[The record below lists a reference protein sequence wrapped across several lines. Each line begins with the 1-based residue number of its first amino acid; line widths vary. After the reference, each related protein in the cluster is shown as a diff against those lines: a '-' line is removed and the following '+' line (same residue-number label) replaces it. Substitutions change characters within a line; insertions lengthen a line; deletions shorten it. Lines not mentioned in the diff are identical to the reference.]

1 MSSHFFQFEREN
13 GYSIIDLVMNKILLI
28 NKPEGMTS
36 FAAVS
41 RCRRILSEKKAGH
54 TGTLDPNASGLM
66 IVLLGKYTKL
76 LPYCICDHKHYVA
89 QFSFGMRS
97 DTGDIWGNILEQKT
111 PGVHTEEELKK
122 ISVSFLGESEQIPP
136 MYSAVKVQG
145 KKLYELARKGK
156 EVDRKP
162 RKIRVSSLKVYPAGD
177 NLYTM
182 DAVVSSG
189 TYIRTLIE
197 DYAAKLSEFAVMT
210 SLVRTGIEHL
220 TLAQAADLEQ
230 LERGDYPE
238 ISPEAIIDPR
248 YPLIEITDPVPLYH
262 GKPVS
267 LETDEDI
274 VLLTYEGEILA
285 AYEHRNDQEYHCLRG
300 LW

>member
-1 MSSHFFQFEREN
+1 
-13 GYSIIDLVMNKILLI
+13 MNKILLI
-28 NKPEGMTS
+28 HKPAGMTS

-41 RCRRILSEKKAGH
+41 RCRRILGEKKAGH

-76 LPYCICDHKHYVA
+76 LPYCICDHKHYLA
-89 QFSFGMRS
+89 QFSFGIRS
-97 DTGDIWGNILEQKT
+97 DTGDIWGNILERKS
-111 PGVHTEEELKK
+111 PGIHTEVELKK
-122 ISVSFLGESEQIPP
+122 ISASFLGESEQIPP

-145 KKLYELARKGK
+145 KKLYELARKGR
-156 EVDRKP
+156 EVERKP
-162 RKIRVSSLKVYPAGD
+162 RKIRVSSLDVYPIGN
-177 NLYTM
+177 NLYAM

-197 DYAAKLSEFAVMT
+197 DYAAKLSECAVMT

-220 TLAQAADLEQ
+220 TLSQAADLEQ

-238 ISPEAIIDPR
+238 ISPEEIIDPR
-248 YPLIEITDPVPLYH
+248 FPLIEITDPAPVYH

-285 AYEHRNDQEYHCLRG
+285 AYEYRTGGEYHCLRG

>member
-1 MSSHFFQFEREN
+1 
-13 GYSIIDLVMNKILLI
+13 MNKILLI
-28 NKPEGMTS
+28 NKPEGITS
-36 FAAVS
+36 FAAVGK
-41 RCRRILSEKKAGH
+41 CRRILGEKKAGH

-76 LPYCICDHKHYVA
+76 LPYCICDHKHYLA

-97 DTGDIWGNILEQKT
+97 DTGDIWGNILERKT
-111 PGVHTEEELKK
+111 PGIHGEEELKETAM
-122 ISVSFLGESEQIPP
+122 SFLGESEQIPP

-145 KKLYELARKGK
+145 RKLYELARQGM
-156 EVDRKP
+156 EVERKP
-162 RKIRVSSLKVYPAGD
+162 RKIRVSSLNVHQTGE

-197 DYAAKLSEFAVMT
+197 DYAERLSEYAVMT

-220 TLAQAADLEQ
+220 SLSQAVDLDRLEQ
-230 LERGDYPE
+230 GGYPE
-238 ISPEAIIDPR
+238 ISPTEIIDPR
-248 YPLIEITDPVPLYH
+248 YPLLEVSDPVPVYH

-267 LETDEDI
+267 METGEDI

-285 AYEHRNDQEYHCLRG
+285 AYERRTEREFHCLRG